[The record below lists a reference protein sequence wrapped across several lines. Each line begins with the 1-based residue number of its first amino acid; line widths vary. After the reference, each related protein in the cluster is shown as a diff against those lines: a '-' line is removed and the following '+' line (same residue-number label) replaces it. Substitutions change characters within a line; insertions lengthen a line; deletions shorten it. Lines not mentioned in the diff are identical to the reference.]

1 MLVRFLYDEMTFHR
15 EKISK
20 RRKVSMKGWLIA
32 GVDIRIL
39 RPDLEAN
46 FHKEVLKQRKMY
58 VISCAEYVVLEGGPG
73 LYACPRYIKKG
84 ASIFGPCYK
93 NCSHWKQVEFFIFL
107 RERPFDIENFLKSL
121 DFKLFLCLHIIKL
134 LRGLSHITFALS

>member
-58 VISCAEYVVLEGGPG
+58 VISCVEYVVLEGGSWSLCLST
-73 LYACPRYIKKG
+73 LYKKRSLYIW
-84 ASIFGPCYK
+84 PCYK

-107 RERPFDIENFLKSL
+107 RERPFDIENFL
-121 DFKLFLCLHIIKL
+121 
-134 LRGLSHITFALS
+134 